1 MHFDSDNTIIKLC
14 AEGMLMEGR
23 GEPAKA
29 AKLFDQAWAQAESD
43 FEKFTAAHYVARH
56 QPGAAEKLA
65 WDQVALSFALKVEG
79 DAIKGAYPS
88 LYLNIAKGYED
99 TGNVAEARK
108 NYETAQSYASYLNA
122 DGYGNMIRTGILK
135 GMERTLAFSGS
146 WN

>member
-1 MHFDSDNTIIKLC
+1 MHFDSDNPIIQLC

-23 GEPAKA
+23 GEPEKA
-29 AKLFDQAWAQAESD
+29 AGLFKQAWEQAESD

-56 QPGAAEKLA
+56 QPGTAEKLS
-65 WDQVALSFALKVEG
+65 WDQTALSFALKVEG

-99 TGNVAEARK
+99 TGNTADARK
-108 NYETAQSYASYLNA
+108 NYEMAQSYTSYLDA

-135 GMERTLAFSGS
+135 GMERTVMSSGS
-146 WN
+146 